1 MLDILYKKR
10 LFYYSNYGVCIHFH
24 GLCFFICRFKCCTF
38 QKMIRESIKKFHIT
52 VYIISMVHL
61 FLGLLMLLLLCKTN
75 RYHIIEKILSFPLLL
90 FPIFL
95 LFAGIYL
102 LLNEMSDINNYG
114 SSYVKL
120 VDIPILDKDSKT
132 LTFWNVVGTYI
143 CGFGFNIF
151 EIVAFIYSISTII
164 YAFSEADNSTDL
176 LEYYRRKENNNIN
189 NANNRN
195 NVQII
200 TIT

>member
-1 MLDILYKKR
+1 
-10 LFYYSNYGVCIHFH
+10 
-24 GLCFFICRFKCCTF
+24 
-38 QKMIRESIKKFHIT
+38 
-52 VYIISMVHL
+52 
-61 FLGLLMLLLLCKTN
+61 
-75 RYHIIEKILSFPLLL
+75 
-90 FPIFL
+90 
-95 LFAGIYL
+95 
-102 LLNEMSDINNYG
+102 MSDIKNYG

-120 VDIPILDKDSKT
+120 VDIPILDKDNET
-132 LTFWNVVGTYI
+132 LTFWNIYGTYL

-151 EIVAFIYSISTII
+151 EIVSFFYSISTII
-164 YAFSEADNSTDL
+164 YAFSETSNSTGL